1 MWPRTCWTGTIYAGT
16 CAKHALPLPV
26 PILEDDILLLAD
38 RRRRTRGVTAGRS
51 SELGWP
57 HVHCE
62 NVPAKIY
69 FDARYDTPIHTYGT
83 DVHELQK

>member
-1 MWPRTCWTGTIYAGT
+1 MTLSFQQTGA
-16 CAKHALPLPV
+16 V
-26 PILEDDILLLAD
+26 V
-38 RRRRTRGVTAGRS
+38 RVGVTVGRS

-57 HVHCE
+57 HVYCE

-69 FDARYDTPIHTYGT
+69 FDARYDTPILTYGT